1 VLGRLFGRRGRNKV
15 FVIGLDCA
23 EPSLVFDRYASDLP
37 NLSRLA
43 TAGRHG
49 TLETTIPAI
58 TVPAWSAMFSGR
70 DPGELG
76 FYGFRN
82 RSDYSYDKM
91 SIATGAAVKEPRVWD
106 IASDAGKRVAVIGVP
121 QTFPVRPVN
130 GLLVS
135 GFLTPS
141 TRSQYTWP
149 VELADEIRETVEDYA
164 VDVHQFRTDR
174 KEYLL
179 SQIQEMTERRCS
191 LVKHLLA
198 SKPWDLFV
206 WVEIGVD
213 RIHHGFWKY
222 CDPDHPKFDPG
233 NPYENVMHDYYVYL
247 DGQIG
252 EMLDLLPQ
260 GTSVLVLSDHG
271 GQPMMGGF
279 CINEWLIRR
288 GYLVLKE
295 QPEGISRIED
305 CAVDWEHTRAWA
317 SGGYYARVFLNVEG
331 REPQGIVP
339 AKDYERVRE
348 ELATELEATTD
359 HQGSPL
365 GTRAFRPE
373 DIYRQVRNIPP
384 DLIVYLGNLAWR
396 SVGSVGHG
404 TVHVFENDTGPD
416 DANHAQN
423 GLYIATGGDTPSRS
437 AARTWRAVAPSILSS
452 LGMTPPEWMAAE
464 RL

>member
-1 VLGRLFGRRGRNKV
+1 M

-91 SIATGAAVKEPRVWD
+91 SIA
-106 IASDAGKRVAVIGVP
+106 RVAVVGVP

>member
-106 IASDAGKRVAVIGVP
+106 IASDAGKRVAVVGVP

>member
-1 VLGRLFGRRGRNKV
+1 VLGRLFGKRGRNKV

-23 EPSLVFDRYASDLP
+23 EPSLVFDRYADDLP

-43 TAGRHG
+43 AQGRHG

-82 RSDYSYDKM
+82 RSDHSYDRM
-91 SIATGAAVKEPRVWD
+91 SIATGAAVQEPRVWD
-106 IASDAGKRVAVIGVP
+106 IAGKAGKRVAVVGVP
-121 QTFPVRPVN
+121 QTFPVQPVN
-130 GLLVS
+130 GWLVS

-141 TRSQYTWP
+141 TRSRYTWP
-149 VELADEIRETVEDYA
+149 EELADEIRETVGDYA
-164 VDVHQFRTDR
+164 VDVQQFRTDR
-174 KEYLL
+174 KDYLL
-179 SQIQEMTERRCS
+179 SQIQDMTERRCA

-222 CDPDHPKFDPG
+222 CDPSHPMYEPG
-233 NPYENVMHDYYVYL
+233 NPYEQTMHDYYVYL

-252 EMLDLLPQ
+252 EMLDLLPR
-260 GTSVLVLSDHG
+260 GTNVVVLSDHG

-279 CINEWLIRR
+279 CINEWLIQQ
-288 GYLVLKE
+288 GYLVLKA
-295 QPEGISRIED
+295 QPDTIARIED

-331 REPQGIVP
+331 REPQGVVP
-339 AKDYERVRE
+339 AKDYARVRD
-348 ELATELEATTD
+348 ELAAALEAATD
-359 HQGSPL
+359 HEGKPM

-373 DIYRQVRNIPP
+373 KVYRQVRNIPP

-396 SVGSVGHG
+396 SVGSIGHG

-416 DANHAQN
+416 DANHAQL
-423 GLYIATGGDTPSRS
+423 GMYIATGGEAPSGR
-437 AARTWRAVAPSILSS
+437 AARTWRAVAPSILSG
-452 LGMTPPEWMAAE
+452 LGMTPPEWMGTE

>member
-1 VLGRLFGRRGRNKV
+1 MLGRLFGRRGRNKV

-106 IASDAGKRVAVIGVP
+106 IASDAGKRVAVVGVP

-198 SKPWDLFV
+198 SKSWDLFV

-305 CAVDWEHTRAWA
+305 CAVDWEHTLAWA

>member
-1 VLGRLFGRRGRNKV
+1 MLGRLFGKRGHHKA

-23 EPSLVFDRYASDLP
+23 EPSLVFDRYAADLP
-37 NLSRLA
+37 NLSRLVA
-43 TAGRHG
+43 QGRHG
-49 TLETTIPAI
+49 LLETTIPAI
-58 TVPAWSAMFSGR
+58 TVPAWASMFSGR

-91 SIATGAAVKEPRVWD
+91 AIATAAAVREPRVWD
-106 IASDAGKRVAVIGVP
+106 MAGEAGKRVVVVGVP
-121 QTFPVRPVN
+121 QTYPVRPVS

-149 VELADEIRETVEDYA
+149 AKLKDEIRATVGDYA

-174 KEYLL
+174 KDELL
-179 SQIQEMTERRCS
+179 AQIQDMTERHCR

-198 SKPWDLFV
+198 SKPWDLFM

-222 CDPDHPKFDPG
+222 CDPRHPMFEPG
-233 NPYENVMHDYYVYL
+233 NPYEHVIHDYYVYL

-252 EMLDLLPQ
+252 EMLDLLPR
-260 GTSVLVLSDHG
+260 GTSVMVLSDHG
-271 GQPMMGGF
+271 SQPMMGGF
-279 CINEWLIRR
+279 CINEWLMQR

-295 QPEGISRIED
+295 QPAGIARFED
-305 CAVDWEHTRAWA
+305 CAVDWERTRAWA
-317 SGGYYARVFLNVEG
+317 AGGYYARVFLNVAG
-331 REPQGIVP
+331 REPHGVVP
-339 AKDYERVRE
+339 AEDYERVRD
-348 ELATELEATTD
+348 ELATELEAATD
-359 HQGSPL
+359 HRGQPM
-365 GTRAFRPE
+365 GTRTFRPE
-373 DIYRQVRNIPP
+373 DVYRAVNNIPP

-404 TVHVFENDTGPD
+404 VVHVFENDTGPD

-423 GLYIATGGDTPSRS
+423 GLYIVTGGEASTEASP
-437 AARTWRAVAPSILSS
+437 RTWRAVAPSILAS
-452 LGMTPPEWMAAE
+452 LGVTPPDWMGDE